1 MVIIVIQEKKVKGFK
16 KGQDTIQFKQY
27 VYGKRSREGVTAG
40 VLADRVFGNPVDG
53 SVTLSIPTGI
63 RDANRVNWSGQD
75 ANALQVELAKSSLQ
89 MMDNFGQ
96 GSKGL
101 VTRATDAVSDPA
113 TQDNIKTI
121 LAGKAAG
128 LNNAMARFNGAIL
141 NPNTEL
147 LFGGPGLRDFAYTI
161 EMTPRSPD
169 EAQHIRDIIRFFKE
183 GMAVRRSVNGLF
195 LQLLMF
201 LILDIYTKM
210 MKM

>member
-1 MVIIVIQEKKVKGFK
+1 
-16 KGQDTIQFKQY
+16 
-27 VYGKRSREGVTAG
+27 
-40 VLADRVFGNPVDG
+40 
-53 SVTLSIPTGI
+53 
-63 RDANRVNWSGQD
+63 
-75 ANALQVELAKSSLQ
+75 

-128 LNNAMARFNGAIL
+128 LNNALARFNGAIL

-161 EMTPRSPD
+161 EMTPRDST
-169 EAQHIRDIIRFFKE
+169 EAQEIMKIIRFFKE
-183 GMAVRRSVNGLF
+183 GMASRRSVNGLF
-195 LQLLMF
+195 LQSPNVFDINYLYKIMNDIDTSNINRIKNKCALRELLN
-201 LILDIYTKM
+201 
-210 MKM
+210 